1 MIPTGRTPRRPV
13 SRFCPRTSFSVQRPL
28 SNRDIAELL
37 ALESERAEGRK
48 QRALRRASRA
58 ALMWSEEAA
67 VIQESGRDLT
77 ELSAIGPFTA
87 NFISRWL
94 KHRPEVP
101 APPPIRD
108 GFITYASARE
118 VTRAHAEWVGAAKA
132 DHQMHT
138 DETDGSSTIDEMAE
152 AARALGRERI
162 AITDHSKTLRITN
175 GMDEARLATQGDRID
190 AVNARGA
197 GPWVLKGLGMG
208 LTPEA
213 ACGME
218 PAVLAR
224 LDLVL
229 GAFHSKLRLRD
240 DQTERYFRALANP
253 DVQVLAHPRGRVYNF
268 RAGLSC
274 DWERVARRAI
284 ETGTAL
290 EVDAYP
296 DRQDLDVE
304 RLRIVAAEGAWI
316 SIGTD
321 AHTPGEL
328 AFLEIGIAAAIL
340 AGVPRERVLNLLS
353 NRAFVERVG
362 LVRAAKAAKTSERGT
377 IRVAGGKRER
387 IDTTPGKCGGSRFAR
402 REAGGRCV
410 AGPTG
415 GGRSRAPAKRGE
427 AEKPGQQ
434 RARERG
440 AQ

>member
-1 MIPTGRTPRRPV
+1 
-13 SRFCPRTSFSVQRPL
+13 
-28 SNRDIAELL
+28 
-37 ALESERAEGRK
+37 
-48 QRALRRASRA
+48 
-58 ALMWSEEAA
+58 MWSEEAT

-77 ELSAIGPFTA
+77 ELRAIGPFTA

-94 KHRPEVP
+94 KDRPEVP

-118 VTRAHAEWVGAAKA
+118 VTRVHAEWVGAAKA

-162 AITDHSKTLRITN
+162 AITDHSRTLRITN
-175 GMDEARLATQGDRID
+175 GMDEARLAAQGDRVD

-197 GPWVLKGLGMG
+197 GPWVLKGIEMD
-208 LTPEA
+208 LTPEGA
-213 ACGME
+213 GDME
-218 PAVLAR
+218 PAALAR

-253 DVQVLAHPRGRVYNF
+253 DIQVLAHPRGRVYNF
-268 RAGLSC
+268 RTGLVC
-274 DWERVARRAI
+274 DWDRVARRAS
-284 ETGTAL
+284 ETGTVL
-290 EVDAYP
+290 EIDAYP
-296 DRQDLDVE
+296 DRQDLDIE

-321 AHTPGEL
+321 AHSPGEL

-353 NRAFVERVG
+353 NRAFAERVG
-362 LVRAAKAAKTSERGT
+362 LVRAAKAAKISERGT

-387 IDTTPGKCGGSRFAR
+387 IDTTPGKSGGSRFVR
-402 REAGGRCV
+402 REAGGRFSTDQTS
-410 AGPTG
+410 A
-415 GGRSRAPAKRGE
+415 GRSVAQDKRVKAKNAAPKGMKDRGD
-427 AEKPGQQ
+427 
-434 RARERG
+434 
-440 AQ
+440 